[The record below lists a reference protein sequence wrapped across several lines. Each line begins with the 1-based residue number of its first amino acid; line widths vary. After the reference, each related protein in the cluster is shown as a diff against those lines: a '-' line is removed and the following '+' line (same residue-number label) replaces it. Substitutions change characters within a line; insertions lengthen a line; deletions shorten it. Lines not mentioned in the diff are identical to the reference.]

1 MDIMKI
7 IVQWATILS
16 PIIAVF
22 LAWWTSRS
30 GARDAAKMMKSVK
43 ELTKVQIEVTKVQLN
58 KEIWEAKTRS
68 DQASE
73 RKKMQDS
80 FNIANHYVG
89 GAFDSIRQR
98 QVESQN
104 LSDNLDFYSQQT
116 EILQS
121 CLEQLEILSNKVG
134 G

>member
-1 MDIMKI
+1 MYTMDI
-7 IVQWATILS
+7 IVKWASILS
-16 PIIAVF
+16 PIIAVL

-30 GARDAAKMMKSVK
+30 GARDAAKMIKSVK
-43 ELTKVQIEVTKVQLN
+43 ELTKVQIEITKVQLN
-58 KEIWEAKTRS
+58 KEIWNAKTRS